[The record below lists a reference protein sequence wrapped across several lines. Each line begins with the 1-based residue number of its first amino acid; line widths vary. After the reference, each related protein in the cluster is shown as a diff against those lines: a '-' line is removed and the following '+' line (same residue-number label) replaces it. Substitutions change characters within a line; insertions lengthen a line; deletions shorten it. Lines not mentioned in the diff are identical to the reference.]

1 MTGEIDLNG
10 NIKQIGGLVSKLTGA
25 KKAGVTLALVPEE
38 NKEDIEKMRKDN
50 LSPED
55 DKFEVRFINKIS
67 QILKIALIENDVEFN
82 YSCIDN

>member
-10 NIKQIGGLVSKLTGA
+10 NIKQIGGLVSKLSGA

-38 NKEDIEKMRKDN
+38 NKEDLEKIRKDN

-55 DKFEVRFINKIS
+55 DKFEVKLINKIS
-67 QILKIALIENDVEFN
+67 QIINLALVENDVEFN
-82 YSCIDN
+82 YSLY